1 VLFCSNPCN
10 FIDPLKIGGDFI
22 FINALATNKIVL
34 GELNVEK
41 EHMAEINGEII
52 AIQKKNEI
60 IRIQEINNMTSLTP
74 QPPDSQLLLY
84 HTEDGHTRIEVQLK
98 GETVW
103 LSLNQMATLFQ
114 RDKSVISKHIRNVF
128 DEGELSP
135 DSTVAKFATVQTEG
149 NRSVSREIEFYNLD
163 VIISIGYRV
172 KSHRGT
178 QFRIWATQQLKEYII
193 KGFAL
198 DDQRLKNAGGGNY
211 FKELLARIRDIR
223 TSEKVFWRQ
232 VLDIYATSI
241 DYDPSEEITKRFFST
256 VQNKMHWAAHGKT
269 AAEII
274 AERADASLPYMGL
287 TSWAGEKPRKNDVAI
302 AKNYLKQEELDALNK
317 IVTAYLDF
325 AEVQALNQH
334 PLYMIDWIAKLDDFL
349 KLSERQILKHAGKI
363 SHGTAIQRAET
374 EYLKY
379 QETQSSQLSQ
389 VEKDFLIEA
398 KKIEKI
404 KQLPAAKDQKKNI

>member
-1 VLFCSNPCN
+1 
-10 FIDPLKIGGDFI
+10 
-22 FINALATNKIVL
+22 
-34 GELNVEK
+34 
-41 EHMAEINGEII
+41 
-52 AIQKKNEI
+52 
-60 IRIQEINNMTSLTP
+60 MTLP
-74 QPPDSQLLLY
+74 QPSESQILLY
-84 HTEDGHTRIEVQLK
+84 QTEDGRTRIEVQFK

-103 LSLNQMATLFQ
+103 LSLNQMADLFQ

-128 DEGELSP
+128 DEGELGS
-135 DSTVAKFATVQTEG
+135 DSTVAKIATVQTEG
-149 NRSVSREIEFYNLD
+149 NRSVTREIEFFNLD
-163 VIISIGYRV
+163 VIISVGYRV

-232 VLDIYATSI
+232 VLDIYSTSI
-241 DYDPSEEITKRFFST
+241 DYDPREEITKQFFAT

-274 AERADASLPYMGL
+274 SERADAALPYMGL

-302 AKNYLKQEELDALNK
+302 AKNYLKHEELDALNK

-325 AEVQALNQH
+325 AEVQALNQR
-334 PLYMIDWIAKLDDFL
+334 PMYMRDWIAKLDDFL

-363 SHGTAIQRAET
+363 SHEAAIQKAET

-379 QETQSSQLSQ
+379 QENQSNQISQ

-398 KKIEKI
+398 KKIAEI
-404 KQLPAAKDQKKNI
+404 RQIPAGKNK